1 MVRYSPPDER
11 GTGRVAEGDLAE
23 QVVVMLGL
31 DQPQVIDAVVRGG
44 GGGAAC
50 GTWRPMMKGIAWP
63 TGRPSQNTSTRVR
76 SSESKRNSMRR
87 PIKDTSTL

>member
-31 DQPQVIDAVVRGG
+31 DQPQVIDASGVVVAAAPLVAPGGGRGG
-44 GGGAAC
+44 
-50 GTWRPMMKGIAWP
+50 R
-63 TGRPSQNTSTRVR
+63 
-76 SSESKRNSMRR
+76 
-87 PIKDTSTL
+87 